1 MKKTVRKRFQPIGNK
16 ESHEAY
22 WVLLNVSQ
30 QFSAFWV
37 RFFRTVSQNE
47 NLKTTNS
54 SSAIFAL
61 SN

>member
-1 MKKTVRKRFQPIGNK
+1 MKKSVRKRFQPIENK

-22 WVLLNVSQ
+22 CIAQCSQ

-37 RFFRTVSQNE
+37 RFFRTDSHKE
-47 NLKTTNS
+47 NLKITNS
-54 SSAIFAL
+54 SSPIFAL